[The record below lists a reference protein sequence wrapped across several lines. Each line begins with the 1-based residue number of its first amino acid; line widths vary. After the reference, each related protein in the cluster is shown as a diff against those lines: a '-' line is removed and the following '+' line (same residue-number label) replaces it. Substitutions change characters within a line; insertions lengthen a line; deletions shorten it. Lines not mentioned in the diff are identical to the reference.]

1 MLNHR
6 MYHLLSKTTIAA
18 STARINLTSTPLHI
32 HSPRT
37 TSTTHHILHTNTS
50 HYPSLVLAHMQVW
63 DGILFVV
70 YLGCTPV
77 LDQVQQIYPELY
89 IFPKLIQVKQNL
101 THSNTLTNTLT
112 KTRTNTWPTDNHLHL
127 QLNPSTYKY
136 TQLTPQIHPRMRPQ
150 KTPTNTL
157 TAELL
162 CPCYHVTW

>member
-1 MLNHR
+1 M
-6 MYHLLSKTTIAA
+6 
-18 STARINLTSTPLHI
+18 
-32 HSPRT
+32 
-37 TSTTHHILHTNTS
+37 
-50 HYPSLVLAHMQVW
+50 
-63 DGILFVV
+63 LFVV

-77 LDQVQQIYPELY
+77 LDQVQQIYPELH
-89 IFPKLIQVKQNL
+89 ILPKLNQVKQNL

-112 KTRTNTWPTDNHLHL
+112 KTRTNKWPTDNHLHL